1 MAGSS
6 RSGTPA
12 DNGDAAL
19 TFEAALERLRSIVE
33 SLERGDLTLDESIA
47 RYEEGMR
54 LSRRL
59 TQQLDQAEKRI
70 ERLMEASNDADPP
83 TTRPMEVELR
93 GGDAPGGGP
102 LPEGELPF

>member
-6 RSGTPA
+6 RSGSPA
-12 DNGDAAL
+12 GNGDAGL

-33 SLERGDLTLDESIA
+33 SLERGELTLDESIA

-54 LSRRL
+54 LSRSL

-70 ERLMEASNDADPP
+70 ERLMESAPDTPP
-83 TTRPMEVELR
+83 TTQPMELELR
-93 GGDAPGGGP
+93 GGDAPA